1 MELRSV
7 EAVAGALS
15 AAGVRYLI
23 VGGLAVNAHGYLRA
37 TRDLDV
43 VIQLEPENLR
53 RGLDCL
59 FDIGYRLAIPVSVE
73 DFADAAK
80 REAWR
85 VEKGMI
91 VLKLWSDDHRRTP
104 IDVFVYEPFD
114 FDREFDRAF
123 LDELSPGLFARVVA
137 REALI
142 DMKLAAGRPQDLQ
155 DIEELRR
162 VQRLT
167 DEIA

>member
-1 MELRSV
+1 M
-7 EAVAGALS
+7 
-15 AAGVRYLI
+15 
-23 VGGLAVNAHGYLRA
+23 
-37 TRDLDV
+37 
-43 VIQLEPENLR
+43 
-53 RGLDCL
+53 
-59 FDIGYRLAIPVSVE
+59 AIPLSVE
-73 DFADAAK
+73 DIADPVN
-80 REAWR
+80 RETWR
-85 VEKGMI
+85 VQKGMI

-123 LDELSPGLFARVVA
+123 LDALSPGLFARFVA

-142 DMKLAAGRPQDLQ
+142 EMKLAAGRPQDLQ